1 MRFFNTEG
9 PVRPDDHYAIQ
20 SLDRMD
26 IDELLALIRAKRYF
40 VLHAPRQTG
49 KTSALIA
56 LRDLLNSGEV
66 GNFRCVNVGVG
77 QVARDDTARGI
88 RAILGSL
95 SENAQELGDDY
106 PGSVWQDILASM
118 GPESALNVLLAR
130 WSRAGPTPLVLLVD
144 EIDSLVGDTLLS
156 VLRQLRA
163 GYEKRPGGFPQ
174 SVVLC
179 GVRDIRDY
187 RIRSSTGEVIA
198 GGSPFNVAAKSLRMG
213 DFTEAETRALMAQHM
228 EETGQRFSSSAL
240 DSVWT
245 QTRGQ
250 PWLVNALCAGACF
263 DNKAGRDRSRAIEV
277 DDIYAAREELIL
289 SRRTHLDQLAHKLEE
304 ERVRRV
310 VEPLLSGGGAR
321 YQARDLEYVRDLG
334 LLAPDSPPRMA
345 NPIYREV
352 VPRELGYVLQDSLD
366 VQAAWYVDGDGGLNM
381 DKLLT
386 AFGTF
391 FGEHSEHWLGRFGEY
406 PEAGPQLILQA
417 YLQRVVNGGGRIE
430 REYGLGR
437 GRTDLLVLWPRE
449 AGQPSELWERFVVEC
464 KVLRD
469 SDRKSLAWTVERGVE
484 QTLGYMKKCGAEG
497 RASGGDRPPYRRGG
511 APGRWGRDGWKR
523 TPAGRARGGGLDVV
537 APGSRIGPTGS
548 GHGGPNTEF
557 LTLPPAAH
565 LAHEA
570 AHHPLVGLA
579 QLPVP
584 EPAKR
589 PGNEFVARAALQ
601 GLDLDWLGAGEERA
615 DLGHGPYSVGL
626 KHHEHLLMMPRSG
639 PLQAHLT
646 LESPVPLQAH
656 VSLEKA
662 RRSAHSRFSDTLPI
676 VPPRQG
682 GIGAGGCP

>member
-1 MRFFNTEG
+1 MDGPFRFKDDRVPDSTGARQVHNRPMRFFNTAG
-9 PVRPDDHYAIQ
+9 PMRLDEHYAIPP
-20 SLDRMD
+20 LDRVD
-26 IDELLALIRAKRYF
+26 VDELLSLIRAKQYF

-56 LRDLLNSGEV
+56 LRDLLNSGKA
-66 GNFRCVNVGVG
+66 GNFRCVHTNVEVG

-88 RAILGSL
+88 RAILSRLAMRARLLHDNFPHESWRAVLEASGPDD
-95 SENAQELGDDY
+95 ALGD
-106 PGSVWQDILASM
+106 
-118 GPESALNVLLAR
+118 LLSNWCVAN
-130 WSRAGPTPLVLLVD
+130 PTPLVLLVD

-163 GYEKRPGGFPQ
+163 GYEQRPEGFPQ

-187 RIRSSTGEVIA
+187 RIRSSAGEVIA

-213 DFTEAETRALMAQHM
+213 DFTEAETRALMAQHTD
-228 EETGQRFSSSAL
+228 ETGQRFSPAAL

-304 ERVRRV
+304 ARVRRV
-310 VEPLLSGGGAR
+310 VEPLLSGGEAR
-321 YQARDLEYVRDLG
+321 HDTHDLEYVRDLG
-334 LLAPDSPPRMA
+334 LIDRNQPPRIA
-345 NPIYREV
+345 NPIYAEV
-352 VPRELGYVLQDSLD
+352 VPRELGYILQSSLD
-366 VQAAWYVDGDGGLNM
+366 QNPAWYVDDDGGLNM

-391 FGEHSEHWLGRFGEY
+391 FGEHSEHWLGRFGDY

-449 AGQPSELWERFVVEC
+449 AGQPSDLWERFVVEC

-469 SDRKSLAWTVERGVE
+469 SDRKSLAWTVEQGVE
-484 QTLGYMKKCGAEG
+484 QTLGYMAKCGAEEG
-497 RASGGDRPPYRRGG
+497 HLVVIDRRGG
-511 APGRWGRDGWKR
+511 EDE
-523 TPAGRARGGGLDVV
+523 AG
-537 APGSRIGPTGS
+537 GS
-548 GHGGPNTEF
+548 
-557 LTLPPAAH
+557 
-565 LAHEA
+565 
-570 AHHPLVGLA
+570 
-579 QLPVP
+579 
-584 EPAKR
+584 
-589 PGNEFVARAALQ
+589 
-601 GLDLDWLGAGEERA
+601 EER
-615 DLGHGPYSVGL
+615 
-626 KHHEHLLMMPRSG
+626 
-639 PLQAHLT
+639 
-646 LESPVPLQAH
+646 
-656 VSLEKA
+656 
-662 RRSAHSRFSDTLPI
+662 
-676 VPPRQG
+676 RQDG
-682 GIGAGGCP
+682 RKVVVWAL

>member
-9 PVRPDDHYAIQ
+9 PVRLDDHYAIQ
-20 SLDRMD
+20 PLDRVNVD
-26 IDELLALIRAKRYF
+26 DLLDLIRAERYF

-56 LRDLLNSGEV
+56 LRDLLNGGEA
-66 GNFRCVNVGVG
+66 GHFRCVNVNVEPA
-77 QVARDDTARGI
+77 QVARDDVARGI
-88 RAILGSL
+88 RAVL
-95 SENAQELGDDY
+95 SGLAMNARLLGDGY
-106 PGSVWQDILASM
+106 PDEVWPDVLAKA
-118 GPESALNVLLAR
+118 GPEDALKELLAR
-130 WSRAGPTPLVLLVD
+130 WCVANPVPLVLLVD

-163 GYEKRPGGFPQ
+163 GYEHRPEGFPQ

-213 DFTEAETRALMAQHM
+213 DFTEAETRALMAQHS
-228 EETGQRFSSSAL
+228 EETGQRFSAAAL

-263 DNKAGRDRSRAIEV
+263 DNKAGRDRSRTIEV
-277 DDIYAAREELIL
+277 DAIYAAREELIL

-304 ERVRRV
+304 ARVRRV
-310 VEPLLSGGGAR
+310 VESLLSGGEVWHH
-321 YQARDLEYVRDLG
+321 ARDLEYVRDLG

-345 NPIYREV
+345 NPIYAEA

-366 VQAAWYVDGDGGLNM
+366 MQVAWYMDDGRLDM
-381 DKLLT
+381 TRLLS

-391 FGEHSEHWLGRFGEY
+391 FGEHAEHWLGRFGDY

-449 AGQPSELWERFVVEC
+449 AGQPSDLWERFVVEC

-469 SDRKSLAWTVERGVE
+469 SDRKSLAWTVEQGVE
-484 QTLGYMKKCGAEG
+484 QTLGYMAQCRAEEGHLVGIDRRSGAEERG
-497 RASGGDRPPYRRGG
+497 RSDGTEERRGSEG
-511 APGRWGRDGWKR
+511 E
-523 TPAGRARGGGLDVV
+523 AG
-537 APGSRIGPTGS
+537 GS
-548 GHGGPNTEF
+548 GRRQDRHGVVVW
-557 LTLPPAAH
+557 TL
-565 LAHEA
+565 
-570 AHHPLVGLA
+570 
-579 QLPVP
+579 
-584 EPAKR
+584 
-589 PGNEFVARAALQ
+589 
-601 GLDLDWLGAGEERA
+601 
-615 DLGHGPYSVGL
+615 
-626 KHHEHLLMMPRSG
+626 
-639 PLQAHLT
+639 
-646 LESPVPLQAH
+646 
-656 VSLEKA
+656 
-662 RRSAHSRFSDTLPI
+662 
-676 VPPRQG
+676 
-682 GIGAGGCP
+682 

>member
-9 PVRPDDHYAIQ
+9 PVRSDDHYAIPP
-20 SLDRMD
+20 LDRVD
-26 IDELLALIRAKRYF
+26 VDELLGLIRAKRCF

-56 LRDLLNSGEV
+56 LRDLLNRGAA
-66 GNFRCVNVGVG
+66 GNFRCVDVNVEVG

-95 SENAQELGDDY
+95 ADSALLLGDDY
-106 PGSVWQDILASM
+106 PTGVWLDVLADM
-118 GPESALNVLLAR
+118 GPENALKGLLTR
-130 WSRAGPTPLVLLVD
+130 WCVANPVPLVLLVD

-163 GYEKRPGGFPQ
+163 GYQQRPGGFPQ

-213 DFTEAETRALMAQHM
+213 DFTEAETRALMAQHT
-228 EETGQRFSSSAL
+228 EETGQRFTAAAQAA
-240 DSVWT
+240 VWT

-263 DNKAGRDRSRAIEV
+263 DNKAGRDRSRTIEV
-277 DDIYAAREELIL
+277 DDVYAAREELIL
-289 SRRTHLDQLAHKLEE
+289 SRRTHLDQLTHKLEE
-304 ERVRRV
+304 ARVRRV
-310 VEPLLSGGGAR
+310 VEPLLSGGEVQH
-321 YQARDLEYVRDLG
+321 QARDLEYVRDLG
-334 LLAPDSPPRMA
+334 LLAPDSPPRIA

-366 VQAAWYVDGDGGLNM
+366 VQVAWYVDDDGRLDM
-381 DKLLT
+381 TKLLT

-391 FGEHSEHWLGRFGEY
+391 FGEHAEHWLDHLGDYR
-406 PEAGPQLILQA
+406 EAGPQLILQA

-449 AGQPSELWERFVVEC
+449 SGQPSDLWERFVVEC

-484 QTLGYMKKCGAEG
+484 QTLGYMAKCGAEEGHLVVIDRRSEERRSEGAEDRQDNDGEAGGNERRREGEEARSERRHDG
-497 RASGGDRPPYRRGG
+497 RAVTV
-511 APGRWGRDGWKR
+511 W
-523 TPAGRARGGGLDVV
+523 
-537 APGSRIGPTGS
+537 
-548 GHGGPNTEF
+548 
-557 LTLPPAAH
+557 
-565 LAHEA
+565 
-570 AHHPLVGLA
+570 
-579 QLPVP
+579 
-584 EPAKR
+584 
-589 PGNEFVARAALQ
+589 AL
-601 GLDLDWLGAGEERA
+601 
-615 DLGHGPYSVGL
+615 
-626 KHHEHLLMMPRSG
+626 
-639 PLQAHLT
+639 
-646 LESPVPLQAH
+646 
-656 VSLEKA
+656 
-662 RRSAHSRFSDTLPI
+662 
-676 VPPRQG
+676 
-682 GIGAGGCP
+682 